1 MLYRTRTGH
10 SNSKQMSFNFRIL
23 GSSSSGNCALLQT
36 AHTKVLVD
44 AGFSAKRIGQMLE
57 NVGESIDSIDAIFLT
72 HEHSDHAQGLRGLAK
87 RADLP
92 VFANRDTA
100 DAVQE
105 KYCRKR
111 VNWQHFQTGTTF
123 SFRDLKVRSYRLP
136 HDAYDPVGFTF
147 TWGEDGDLF
156 SPPGSLAWITDLGYI
171 PAHVLE
177 HIREVQT
184 LVIEANYDEELLD
197 RDERRP
203 WSIKQRIRGRHGH
216 LSNAAT
222 FEALAEILPRSQL
235 QKVYLAHLSK
245 DCNNVAL
252 VREKFAPL
260 GDNLCVEVVDPE
272 IGTPPA
278 RLKQAI

>member
-1 MLYRTRTGH
+1 
-10 SNSKQMSFNFRIL
+10 MSVNFKIL

-44 AGFSAKRIGQMLE
+44 AGFSARRIGQMLE
-57 NVGESIDSIDAIFLT
+57 DVGESIDSIDAVFLT

-92 VFANRDTA
+92 VYANRDTA
-100 DAVQE
+100 DAVQA

-123 SFRDLKVRSYRLP
+123 GYRDLRVRSYRLP

-147 TWGEDGDLF
+147 SWGEEGDLF
-156 SPPGSLAWITDLGYI
+156 TPPGSLAWTIDLGYV
-171 PAHVLE
+171 PAHVRE
-177 HIREVQT
+177 HLREVET

-216 LSNAAT
+216 LSNTAT
-222 FEALAEILPRSQL
+222 YEVLDEILPQSRL

-252 VREKFAPL
+252 VREKFAAL
-260 GDNLCVEVVDPE
+260 GAKLDVEVVDPV
-272 IGTPPA
+272 IGTSPA
-278 RLKQAI
+278 PLKQAI